1 MSGWIYRSITHNKEF
16 RNNPSLPHS
25 AVCSGVSMPKQLNCK
40 EQPFQQRCFSHWTY
54 TKWRSTQFQPYWPHK
69 NSLEM
74 GQCRAKA
81 TTHGVMCPCHLR
93 AGRQRRAD
101 SEASWLASPASLA
114 SSDSWKTVSKTR
126 GWDWSVLKSVGC
138 PYRGP
143 EFSSQHSYQVTP
155 TSYSNLFWL
164 LQTPG
169 HICMPTNMHT
179 HTHD

>member
-1 MSGWIYRSITHNKEF
+1 
-16 RNNPSLPHS
+16 
-25 AVCSGVSMPKQLNCK
+25 MPKQLNCK
-40 EQPFQQRCFSHWTY
+40 ERPFQRRCFSCWTY

-81 TTHGVMCPCHLR
+81 TTHGVMCACHLR
-93 AGRQRRAD
+93 AGKAETSRFG
-101 SEASWLASPASLA
+101 SFLASQPSLLGNQTHERLSQNQECEIDLSLRVFA
-114 SSDSWKTVSKTR
+114 ALT
-126 GWDWSVLKSVGC
+126 
-138 PYRGP
+138 
-143 EFSSQHSYQVTP
+143 EFSSRHSYQVTP